1 MDMEIMTQREFDF
14 EIRRIEL
21 EMLINVFIKLE
32 HLKREI
38 NNYETTI

>member
-1 MDMEIMTQREFDF
+1 MEIMTQREFDF

-32 HLKREI
+32 QLKREI
-38 NNYETTI
+38 NDLQR

>member
-32 HLKREI
+32 QLKSEI
-38 NNYETTI
+38 NDLQR